1 VKPASFLPPAASNIQ
16 ENYRTATVALLRAK
30 RVGNKFMSNQS
41 KTWPAFLAERPSPWQ
56 PSADVYRTKDG
67 WLVKFDL
74 AGVQIQDVA
83 VTIRGRSLAISG
95 VRRDSFFEE
104 GSSYYSMEISYNRF
118 ERSLVMPAN
127 LENARVTIAAREG
140 LLLVRMI
147 TEGNENV

>member
-1 VKPASFLPPAASNIQ
+1 MSETCFFLSVAASNVVSRNREDAGWARFLNLMSTQ
-16 ENYRTATVALLRAK
+16 
-30 RVGNKFMSNQS
+30 NKS
-41 KTWPAFLAERPSPWQ
+41 WPAFLAERPMPWQ

-74 AGVQIQDVA
+74 AGVQIADVS
-83 VTIRGRSLAISG
+83 VTLRGRRLIISG
-95 VRRDSFFEE
+95 VRRDSFLEE

-147 TEGNENV
+147 TEGKENV